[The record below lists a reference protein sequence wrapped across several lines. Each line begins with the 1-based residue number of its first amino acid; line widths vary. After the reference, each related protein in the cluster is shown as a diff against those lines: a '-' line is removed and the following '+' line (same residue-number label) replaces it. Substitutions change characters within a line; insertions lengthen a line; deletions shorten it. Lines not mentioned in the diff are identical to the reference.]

1 MRSRLLQSNQLSGDD
16 DDDADTHKDHT
27 LDSKTLSC
35 AH

>member
-1 MRSRLLQSNQLSGDD
+1 MRSRLLQSNQLSGDN
-16 DDDADTHKDHT
+16 DDDAYTQKDYT